1 MNIAIDIILCLLGL
15 LVIIHHTVRGFVRS
29 VIGAVKMV
37 LSIASAYIFTPMI
50 FFPTDMKST
59 VVAYLLIFSAS
70 YIILTAMAFI
80 LDKLCELPILH
91 AANKLLGLVLGLASA
106 YVMLCVASAT
116 LNVFLN
122 YAGEQLFGQTN
133 QDIVDSTVIYKFFSN
148 ANIFPLTG
156 K

>member
-15 LVIIHHTVRGFVRS
+15 SVIIHHTMRGFVRS
-29 VIGAVKMV
+29 VIGVVKMV

-50 FFPTDMKST
+50 FFPTDMQST
-59 VVAYLLIFSAS
+59 VVAYLLVFSAS
-70 YIILTAMAFI
+70 YIILTVIAFV
-80 LDKLCELPILH
+80 LDKLCELPGLH
-91 AANKLLGLVLGLASA
+91 AANKLLGFALGIASA

-133 QDIVDSTVIYKFFSN
+133 QNIADSTVIYKFFSS
-148 ANIFPLTG
+148 ANIFPII
-156 K
+156 KK